1 MGEVVKRVEDI
12 SAVSDNILA
21 KFSSETEGL
30 RAELANVTNLEKVL
44 ISTGDN
50 VLDVKRR
57 VEYGV
62 HQILLEVNDLIKE
75 STTGLNGSIGKR

>member
-1 MGEVVKRVEDI
+1 M
-12 SAVSDNILA
+12 SA
-21 KFSSETEGL
+21 ETFYSTFGKENEFM
-30 RAELANVTNLEKVL
+30 REEIANLSKLEKVL
-44 ISTGDN
+44 VQTGDN

-75 STTGLNGSIGKR
+75 SSSGLNGSISKR

>member
-1 MGEVVKRVEDI
+1 MLSKFNSET
-12 SAVSDNILA
+12 DNIRN
-21 KFSSETEGL
+21 EI
-30 RAELANVTNLEKVL
+30 ANVSNLEKVL
-44 ISTGDN
+44 IQTGDN

-75 STTGLNGSIGKR
+75 STTGLSGSLGKR